1 MRTVQ
6 RRGRGSFGIPSAR
19 ELQALA
25 FLAREGGWRTP
36 RDVKQAIA
44 ALSGVQVDESSTHT
58 MLRVLQRLELVNYH
72 VDVLVPKRVS
82 MHSYHITNM
91 GMEALRRAL
100 VHYRLLVEAA
110 TWGLRL
116 EEKRDGDY
124 R

>member
-36 RDVKQAIA
+36 KDVKQAIA

-58 MLRVLQRLELVNYH
+58 MLRVLQGLGLVAYH
-72 VDVLVPKRVS
+72 VEAHVPKRVS
-82 MHSYHITNM
+82 MHAYQITSL
-91 GMEALRRAL
+91 GLEALRRAL

-116 EEKRDGDY
+116 EEKRDGDH